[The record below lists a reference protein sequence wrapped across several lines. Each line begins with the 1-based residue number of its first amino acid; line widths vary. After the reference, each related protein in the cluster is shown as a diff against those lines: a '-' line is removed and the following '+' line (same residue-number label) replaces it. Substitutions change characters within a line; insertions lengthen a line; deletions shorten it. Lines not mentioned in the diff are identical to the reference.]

1 MMATL
6 SMTGTPMP
14 TLYTK
19 PGACSLADH
28 IVLRWI
34 GAPFELRVV
43 DATQMKEPPFLAL
56 NPAGSVPVYQEGDWV
71 LTQNAAILGY
81 LADAHPEAAL
91 GGDGTP
97 RGRAEVNRWLAL
109 LNADLHPAFHPLF
122 GSTKYLVDADAIDR
136 TRQHA
141 MGKIRGYYER
151 LDAQLAGRDYLLGA
165 RSIADPYLFVTLQWA
180 RRLKLDLGGLDN
192 LHAFHARMLADDAV
206 RQAMM
211 AEGLI

>member
-1 MMATL
+1 MMAAPFKYRTA
-6 SMTGTPMP
+6 MR

-34 GAPFELRVV
+34 GAPFEARVV
-43 DATQMKEPPFLAL
+43 DATQMKEALFLAL
-56 NPAGSVPVYQEGDWV
+56 NPAGAVPVLVEGDWV

-81 LADAHPEAAL
+81 LADTHPEAGL

-97 RGRAEVNRWLAL
+97 QGRAEVNRWLAL

-122 GSTKYLVDADAIDR
+122 GSTKYLGDADVIDA
-136 TRQHA
+136 TRRQA
-141 MGKIRGYYER
+141 MQKIRGYYER
-151 LDAQLAGRDYLLGA
+151 LDAQLAGRDYLVGT

-180 RRLKLDLGGLDN
+180 KRLKLDLSGLDN
-192 LHAFHARMLADDAV
+192 LHAFEARMRADAGV
-206 RQAMM
+206 QAAMA
-211 AEGLI
+211 AEGLG

>member
-1 MMATL
+1 MMATQSL
-6 SMTGTPMP
+6 TGSSMP

-34 GAPFELRVV
+34 GAPFDLRVM
-43 DATQMKEPPFLAL
+43 DSTQMKEAGFRAL

-81 LADAHPEAAL
+81 LADAHPAAAL

-122 GSTKYLVDADAIDR
+122 GSTQYLEDADVVDR

-141 MGKIRGYYER
+141 MRRIRELYEG
-151 LDAQLAGRDYLLGA
+151 LDAQLAGREYLVGA

-180 RRLKLDLGGLDN
+180 KRLKLDLGGLGN
-192 LHAFHARMLADDAV
+192 LHAFDARMLADAGV
-206 RQAMM
+206 REAME

>member
-1 MMATL
+1 MRTL
-6 SMTGTPMP
+6 H
-14 TLYTK
+14 TK

-28 IVLRWI
+28 IVLHWI
-34 GAPFELRVV
+34 GAPFEARIV
-43 DATQMKEPPFLAL
+43 DATQMKDAAFLAL
-56 NPAGSVPVYQEGDWV
+56 NPAGAVPVLEDAGWV
-71 LTQNAAILGY
+71 LTQNAAILNY
-81 LADAHPEAAL
+81 LADTHPEAAL

-122 GSTKYLVDADAIDR
+122 GSTKYLDDPAVVDR

-141 MGKIRGYYER
+141 MKKIRGYFER
-151 LDAQLAGRDYLLGA
+151 LDAQLAGRDYLVGT

-180 RRLKLDLGGLDN
+180 KRLKLDLGGLDD
-192 LHAFHARMLADDAV
+192 LHAFHVRMLADDGV
-206 RQAMM
+206 RAAMT

>member
-1 MMATL
+1 MR
-6 SMTGTPMP
+6 

-28 IVLRWI
+28 IVLQWI
-34 GAPFELRVV
+34 GAPFEARVV

-56 NPAGSVPVYQEGDWV
+56 NPAGAVPVLVEGDWV
-71 LTQNAAILGY
+71 LTQNAAILNY
-81 LADAHPEAAL
+81 LADAHPEAKL

-97 RGRAEVNRWLAL
+97 QGRAEVNRWLAL

-122 GSTKYLVDADAIDR
+122 GSTKYLDNADAVDA
-136 TRQHA
+136 TRKQA
-141 MGKIRGYYER
+141 MTKIRGFYER
-151 LDAQLAGRDYLLGA
+151 LDAQLAGRDYLAGT

-180 RRLKLDLGGLDN
+180 KRLKLDLGGLDN
-192 LHAFHARMLADDAV
+192 LQAFDARMRADAGV
-206 RQAMM
+206 QAAMT